1 MDYSEQLH
9 TTNCQYQPENSHT
22 KQNYRMHRHRHS
34 ENSSALN
41 SASSCS
47 SKCFLDHL
55 EHCKL
60 MVNIMLG
67 QFRTAYISIYN
78 SNNTIC
84 SRRISAEFLTQ
95 RISQIVK
102 QARYNGLFRQ
112 LSYHY
117 HQKHLQLLSFVII
130 HRKVITVIS

>member
-1 MDYSEQLH
+1 MDYSDQQH
-9 TTNCQYQPENSHT
+9 TTNCQYQPGNSHT
-22 KQNYRMHRHRHS
+22 KQNYHMHRHG

-41 SASSCS
+41 SASGGS

-84 SRRISAEFLTQ
+84 ARRISAEFLTQ
-95 RISQIVK
+95 RIS
-102 QARYNGLFRQ
+102 
-112 LSYHY
+112 
-117 HQKHLQLLSFVII
+117 
-130 HRKVITVIS
+130 

>member
-1 MDYSEQLH
+1 MDYSDQSH

-22 KQNYRMHRHRHS
+22 KQNYRMHRHS

>member
-1 MDYSEQLH
+1 
-9 TTNCQYQPENSHT
+9 
-22 KQNYRMHRHRHS
+22 MHRHGEH
-34 ENSSALN
+34 SALE
-41 SASSCS
+41 SARSCS

-60 MVNIMLG
+60 TVNIMLG

-78 SNNTIC
+78 SNNMIC
-84 SRRISAEFLTQ
+84 SRRICAEFLTQ
-95 RISQIVK
+95 RTTKSGA
-102 QARYNGLFRQ
+102 QARYDVLFRQ

-130 HRKVITVIS
+130 HREVITVIS